1 MKVEAKTQVLY
12 YSALTDTIQR
22 AQIEVLT
29 PEEKDRISKEIA
41 AIKQKNKKLRNDH
54 IKQVRKLKI
63 YFYEITWVSQ
73 ILTLK
78 RPSIKSSF
86 VLLGSAGHKPALMN
100 FAL

>member
-1 MKVEAKTQVLY
+1 MALSSALRLPISTFTSLIAFNPEAKVKVEAKTQVLY

-41 AIKQKNKKLRNDH
+41 AIIQKNKKLRNDH

-63 YFYEITWVSQ
+63 
-73 ILTLK
+73 
-78 RPSIKSSF
+78 
-86 VLLGSAGHKPALMN
+86 
-100 FAL
+100 